1 MGLDDRDYM
10 RRASSEEAGGA
21 SSSADEKLEAFF
33 SGFLGRHPR
42 FLVVAGVVVAVAI
55 LLAILIAKMG
65 DKGEL
70 IRP

>member
-10 RRASSEEAGGA
+10 RRPSNDEGPGV

-33 SGFLGRHPR
+33 SGFLSRHPR

-65 DKGEL
+65 GKGN
-70 IRP
+70 

>member
-10 RRASSEEAGGA
+10 RRASNEEAEGA

-33 SGFLGRHPR
+33 SGFLSRHPR

-65 DKGEL
+65 GKGN
-70 IRP
+70 